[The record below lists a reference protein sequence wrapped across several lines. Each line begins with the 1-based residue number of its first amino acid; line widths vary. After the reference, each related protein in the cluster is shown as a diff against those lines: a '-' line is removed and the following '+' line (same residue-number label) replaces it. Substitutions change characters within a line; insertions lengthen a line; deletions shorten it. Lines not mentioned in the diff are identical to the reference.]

1 MNSKFSNNM
10 PEAKCKNFGNMEAIK
25 SLSIKLIEMMD
36 VVKAKNEWGVEQ
48 IEAFEQQSKERLIKA
63 LQDFL

>member
-1 MNSKFSNNM
+1 M

-48 IEAFEQQSKERLIKA
+48 IEAFEQQSKERLIGA
-63 LQDFL
+63 LRKVCKID

>member
-1 MNSKFSNNM
+1 
-10 PEAKCKNFGNMEAIK
+10 
-25 SLSIKLIEMMD
+25 MMD

-63 LQDFL
+63 LQKVL